1 MSSDGG
7 ELDYARTKRY
17 TCEATLFRCQCSV
30 LECTSTAQP
39 YRKAPTH
46 YVHGP
51 QLAMQML
58 SCIDTGVAN
67 VVHHRWCASHQEYA
81 NLHNKRNACRA
92 SKRSPIVSAWTWQ
105 ELPNQEV
112 LVIYRTQRAV
122 CKQPP
127 CLVKESGTS
136 MLITYCH
143 CRLFIHA
150 QSWLPLASQTCP
162 QQLHLKPAGSA

>member
-1 MSSDGG
+1 VMAVSLITQGRRGTHAKLLCFDASVQSSNAQAP
-7 ELDYARTKRY
+7 LNRTVRPPRTMCMDHNLPCKCSAALIQGWRTLCTTVGVPAIKNTR
-17 TCEATLFRCQCSV
+17 TCTTNAMRVEQASGLQ
-30 LECTSTAQP
+30 LL
-39 YRKAPTH
+39 
-46 YVHGP
+46 VH
-51 QLAMQML
+51 
-58 SCIDTGVAN
+58 
-67 VVHHRWCASHQEYA
+67 
-81 NLHNKRNACRA
+81 
-92 SKRSPIVSAWTWQ
+92 TWQ

-150 QSWLPLASQTCP
+150 QSWVTVSIPDLPAAAAL
-162 QQLHLKPAGSA
+162 